1 MKKFSGKTVIVTGS
15 SYGIG
20 RGIALRL
27 GKEGANIVV
36 NYSKSEDK
44 ANEVVD
50 EIKKGDSKAI
60 AVKADVS
67 K

>member
-1 MKKFSGKTVIVTGS
+1 MKKLSGKTAIVTGS

-36 NYSKSEDK
+36 NYSKSEDRAK
-44 ANEVVD
+44 EVVT
-50 EIKKGDSKAI
+50 EIE
-60 AVKADVS
+60 
-67 K
+67 